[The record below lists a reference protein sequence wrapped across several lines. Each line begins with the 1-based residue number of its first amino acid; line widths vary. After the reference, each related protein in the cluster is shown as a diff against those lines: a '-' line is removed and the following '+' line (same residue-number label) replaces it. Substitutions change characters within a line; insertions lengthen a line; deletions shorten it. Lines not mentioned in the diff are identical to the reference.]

1 MRFLVKNYN
10 VYCFKFA
17 ENLKLGDELFT
28 DKDTYEIIESIK
40 EVKENTNV
48 YNFEL
53 DKDNTYFAENYLVHH
68 YCKLCSGYSN
78 II

>member
-1 MRFLVKNYN
+1 MGIQLTRILLSK
-10 VYCFKFA
+10 
-17 ENLKLGDELFT
+17 G
-28 DKDTYEIIESIK
+28 EIINQEIESIEEIHEK
-40 EVKENTNV
+40 KNV

-68 YCKLCSGYSN
+68 YCELCSGYSK

>member
-1 MRFLVKNYN
+1 MYFLSNMY
-10 VYCFKFA
+10 YFKFA
-17 ENLKLGDELFT
+17 EYLQVDDELFT
-28 DKDTYEIIESIK
+28 DKGEYETVESIDK
-40 EVKENTNV
+40 VNEEINV

-68 YCKLCSGYSN
+68 YCKLCSGYAN

>member
-1 MRFLVKNYN
+1 MY
-10 VYCFKFA
+10 YFKFA
-17 ENLKLGDELFT
+17 KYLIIGDKLFT

-40 EVKENTNV
+40 EVKENINV

-68 YCKLCSGYSN
+68 YCKLCSGYAN